1 MSTRRRPDR
10 PLHLIREPGDPETS
24 STAHDLAPARQRLR
38 ARIDKASKR
47 PAPGTS
53 NLLHGSL
60 SDVVVAGKHFEG
72 AYDATGLLPVHLRNR
87 GLR

>member
-1 MSTRRRPDR
+1 MSTRRRPDP
-10 PLHLIREPGDPETS
+10 PLHLIRDPGDPETG
-24 STAHDLAPARQRLR
+24 TTTTTHDLALARQRLR

-53 NLLHGSL
+53 NLLQGSL

-72 AYDATGLLPVHLRNR
+72 AYDATGLLPVHLRR
-87 GLR
+87 PR